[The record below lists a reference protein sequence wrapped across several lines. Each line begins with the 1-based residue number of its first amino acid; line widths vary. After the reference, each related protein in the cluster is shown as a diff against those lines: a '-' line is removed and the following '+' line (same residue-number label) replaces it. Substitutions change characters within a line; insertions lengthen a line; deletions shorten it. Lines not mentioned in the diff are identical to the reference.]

1 VRALTNAHAGATR
14 RRALLCSVVVGG
26 VLLALQGSAS
36 GHAAGMPPHASLHAD
51 GSTIHV
57 ELTSAA
63 DDAALIGSSLGLLPE
78 GSMEWYLGET
88 HDGPPSDEE
97 IRAFS
102 ASPDLRDYLL
112 EHVEVRQ
119 DGVTCAGQA
128 EPAEDFV
135 LDGAELRFTC
145 PEPVEEVD
153 LRITIL
159 HDQDPAYRTYSV
171 DGTIQ
176 SYTHTSAQPEHR
188 WDFTLAGAD
197 APAVPAG
204 LWLGL
209 GLVGLSALGLLG
221 WWRRSS
227 SAGRSR

>member
-1 VRALTNAHAGATR
+1 VRAPTNAHAGRAP
-14 RRALLCSVVVGG
+14 RRALLCGGVVVG
-26 VLLALQGSAS
+26 VLLILQGVAS
-36 GHAAGMPPHASLHAD
+36 GHAAGMPPHASLTAD
-51 GSTIHV
+51 GDTIHV
-57 ELTSAA
+57 ELTSAS

-78 GSMEWYLGET
+78 GSMEWYLGESD
-88 HDGPPSDEE
+88 DGPPTDEE
-97 IRAFS
+97 IREFS

-119 DGVTCAGQA
+119 DGAPCAGRA
-128 EPAEDFV
+128 DPAEDFV
-135 LDGAELRFTC
+135 LDGAKLRFTC

-188 WDFTLAGAD
+188 WDFTLAGTD
-197 APAVPAG
+197 ASGVPAG

-209 GLVGLSALGLLG
+209 GGVVLAALGLLG
-221 WWRRSS
+221 WWRRSPS
-227 SAGRSR
+227 RGRRR